1 MGNAPL
7 LVINSGS
14 STVKYGLYDP
24 HSLACLKREVIKI
37 HEGEYQATLE
47 KIIEQCSEVSAV
59 GHRIV
64 HGGQHYAK
72 PVLISDEVLS
82 QLDSLSALAPMH
94 QPFNL
99 KAVTLIREKWPDMP
113 QIACFDTAF
122 HRDQPKLN
130 QLYAIPRALTEKGMI
145 RYGFHGL
152 SYEYIAEQLP
162 KHSDKASGKVIVLH
176 LGSGASACAMEG
188 LRSISSSMGFTALD
202 GLMMA
207 TRCGTIDPGLVL
219 HLLTQ
224 ESMNAEQVTELLYKK
239 SGLLGVSGLSADMRE
254 LVASSNANAQEATA
268 LFCHY
273 ITRVVGQLIAE
284 LQGLDMLVFTA
295 GIGENQPAIREKII
309 QSLNWMGVEIDNTAN
324 QQNAVRITTDK
335 SKIECLVIPTNEE
348 HIIAQHTAVIS
359 IQLTKN
365 IKQNYRT

>member
-1 MGNAPL
+1 MGDAPL

-14 STVKYGLYDP
+14 STIKYGLYDP
-24 HSLACLKREVIKI
+24 HSLACLKREVIKTDTN
-37 HEGEYQATLE
+37 EYQTTLE
-47 KIIEQCSEVSAV
+47 KIIEDSGDISAV

-72 PVLISDEVLS
+72 PVLISDETLS
-82 QLDSLSALAPMH
+82 RLKSLSALAPMH

-99 KAVTLIREKWPDMP
+99 KAVYLIREKWPNLP

-122 HRDQPKLN
+122 HRSQPKLN
-130 QLYAIPRALTEKGMI
+130 QLYAIPQTLTEQGVI

-162 KHSDKASGKVIVLH
+162 KHSDKANGKVIVLH

-224 ESMNAEQVTELLYKK
+224 ESMNTEQVTDLLYKK
-239 SGLLGVSGLSADMRE
+239 SGLLGVSGISADMRE
-254 LVASSNANAQEATA
+254 LVTSKDPNAQKATA

-273 ITRVVGQLIAE
+273 ITRMVGQLTAE
-284 LQGLDMLVFTA
+284 LQGLGTLVFTA
-295 GIGENQPAIREKII
+295 GIGENQPVIREKVI
-309 QSLNWMGVEIDNTAN
+309 QSLSWMGIEIDNTAN
-324 QQNAVRITTDK
+324 QKNAVRITTDK

-348 HIIAQHTAVIS
+348 YIIAQQTSALI
-359 IQLTKN
+359 
-365 IKQNYRT
+365 